1 MLQRANL
8 LQDRLIAWRRTIHMH
23 PELGFQEINTSA
35 LVTENLRQM
44 GIHVETGV
52 GVTGVVGTLGQGPP
66 TVALR
71 ADMDALPI
79 QELNDVPYASQVPG
93 VMHACGHDAHV
104 AILLG
109 VATLL
114 AKSPPPCGQVRFL
127 FQPSEEGVGKDD
139 KSGAVH
145 MIEDG
150 ALEGVDAI
158 FGLHVFPDVPVG
170 AVGVTPGP
178 AFAAADSFRLVVR
191 GRGGHGAYPHRTVD
205 PIVLSAQVVTAIQT
219 IVSRR
224 LRPLNSGVVTVGTIH
239 GGTKSNIIPEEVTLT
254 GTIRSFRP
262 EVRELL
268 FSELERA
275 CGVVQALGGDFELH
289 IGEGYPPTVNDVAMT
304 AFVREVAADLLG
316 VDQVRAPGSEM
327 GAEDFSFFLEK
338 VPGCYFRL
346 GTGRP
351 GEPARG
357 LHNSHFDIDERA
369 LPVGVAVL
377 AEIALRYLQR
387 HSY

>member
-1 MLQRANL
+1 MLQRARI
-8 LQDRLIAWRRTIHMH
+8 LQDRLVAWRRTIHTH
-23 PELGFQEINTSA
+23 PELGFQEVQTAA
-35 LVTENLRQM
+35 LVAGALREM
-44 GIHVETGV
+44 DIHVETGI
-52 GVTGVVGTLGQGPP
+52 GGTGVIGILGQGPP

-114 AKSPPPCGQVRFL
+114 AESPPPRGQVRFL
-127 FQPSEEGVGKDD
+127 FQPSEEGAGKDG
-139 KSGAVH
+139 KSGAPR

-158 FGLHVFPDVPVG
+158 FGLHVLPDKPAG
-170 AVGVTPGP
+170 TVGVVPGP
-178 AFAAADSFRLVVR
+178 VFAAANAFRLYVR
-191 GRGGHGAYPHRTVD
+191 GRGGHGAYPHRAVD
-205 PIVLSAQVVTAIQT
+205 PIVLSAQVIIAIQT
-219 IVSRR
+219 IVARR
-224 LRPLNSGVVTVGTIH
+224 LRPLDSGVVTVGTVH
-239 GGTKSNIIPEEVTLT
+239 GGTKGNIIPEEVKLT
-254 GTIRSFRP
+254 GTMRSFRP

-268 FSELERA
+268 RTELERA
-275 CGVVQALGGDFELH
+275 CEVVRALGGDFDLH
-289 IGEGYPPTVNDVAMT
+289 IGGGYPPTVNDAAM
-304 AFVREVAADLLG
+304 AALVCEAATDLLG
-316 VDQVRAPGSEM
+316 ADQVYAPDPEM

-351 GEPARG
+351 GEPAHG
-357 LHNSHFDIDERA
+357 LHNPHFDIDERA

-377 AEIALRYLQR
+377 AEIAHRYLQQ
-387 HSY
+387 H

>member
-1 MLQRANL
+1 MLQRARI
-8 LQDRLIAWRRTIHMH
+8 LQDRLITWRRTIHMH
-23 PELGFQEINTSA
+23 PGLGFQEVKTAA
-35 LVTENLRQM
+35 LVAETLREV

-52 GVTGVVGTLGQGPP
+52 GGTGVVGTLGQGSL

-114 AKSPPPCGQVRFL
+114 AEAPPTSGQVRFL
-127 FQPSEEGVGKDD
+127 FQPSEESAGPGG
-139 KSGAVH
+139 KSGALR

-158 FGLHVFPDVPVG
+158 FGLHVFPDIPTG
-170 AVGVTPGP
+170 AVGIIPGP
-178 AFAAADSFRLVVR
+178 AFAAADFFRLRVI

-205 PIVLSAQVVTAIQT
+205 PVVLSAQVITAMQT

-224 LRPLNSGVVTVGTIH
+224 LRPLDSGVVTVGTIH
-239 GGTKSNIIPEEVTLT
+239 GGTKANIIPEEVELT
-254 GTIRSFRP
+254 GTVRSFRP
-262 EVRELL
+262 EVREFL
-268 FSELERA
+268 FAELERV
-275 CGVVQALGGDFELH
+275 CGVARALGGDFDLH
-289 IGEGYPPTVNDVAMT
+289 IGDSYPPTINDIAMA
-304 AFVREVAADLLG
+304 AFVREVATDLLG
-316 VDQVRAPGSEM
+316 TDQVRAPEPEM
-327 GAEDFSFFLEK
+327 GAEDFSLFLEK

-351 GEPARG
+351 GEPAHG
-357 LHNSHFDIDERA
+357 LHNPHFDIDERA

-377 AEIALRYLQR
+377 AEIAHRYLQR
-387 HSY
+387 HQG